1 MPPRENRSQGPGET
15 CSSSLPFFGR
25 SFLLFLVFMLPQ
37 ARGQSQT
44 GPLKLLVSLEQPTI
58 TAPLPAR
65 VTLNLH
71 NAGKQTLWLFRKAR
85 SPQAAA
91 PHFTEENQAPETSGG
106 STLVVRLEPAGTT
119 GPESDVNPA
128 RGAVLETVGMP
139 KPKLVRL
146 GPGED
151 YEEKVT
157 LHLEPAR
164 SGTDGEGKPVWG
176 RYHLSVL
183 YRASYSNG
191 EEIRNNLGP
200 ILWQGEVA
208 SNSLDIDLLA
218 PTAQGS
224 VAGTVIR
231 SDSTAIADAR
241 LSLSD
246 REERL
251 IDQARTDIDGGFSF
265 KNLPE
270 GRYWLTARREAATED
285 TATFQHVDVTADQP
299 AATLRL
305 VILQPEIYEP
315 QKVVHKPVLFLV
327 TDKAGRPLDK
337 VRLEITFSNGA
348 LLDDVKAETG
358 DDGLA
363 AAELIPGRNF
373 VTLKRRKCPDQEER
387 ADVAVGQ
394 GVDDFKFTFGCSKE

>member
-1 MPPRENRSQGPGET
+1 MDARRLGTFRPELVRALT
-15 CSSSLPFFGR
+15 
-25 SFLLFLVFMLPQ
+25 LLFPLLFPCG
-37 ARGQSQT
+37 AAGTSE
-44 GPLKLLVSLEQPTI
+44 PSALKLLVSLEQPTI

-71 NAGKQTLWLFRKAR
+71 NAGKQTLWLFRRVRA
-85 SPQAAA
+85 PFDAAQRIL
-91 PHFTEENQAPETSGG
+91 EENQAPETYGG
-106 STLVVRLEPAGTT
+106 STLVVKLEPAGTV
-119 GPESDVNPA
+119 GSESEATPA
-128 RGAVLETVGMP
+128 RGAVLESVGMP

-146 GPGED
+146 GPADD

-164 SGTDGEGKPVWG
+164 SGTGGEGKPVWG

-183 YRASYSNG
+183 YRASFSNA
-191 EEIRNNLGP
+191 EQIRNNLGST
-200 ILWQGEVA
+200 LWQGEVA
-208 SNSLDIDLLA
+208 SNTLDIDLLA

-224 VAGTVIR
+224 VAGTVTR
-231 SDSTAIADAR
+231 SDSSLITDAR

-246 REERL
+246 QNERL
-251 IDQARTDIDGGFSF
+251 IDQVRTDIDGQFSF
-265 KNLPE
+265 TNLPP
-270 GRYWLTARREAATED
+270 GLYWVTARREAATED

-305 VILQPEIYEP
+305 VMLTPEIYEP
-315 QKVVHKPVLFLV
+315 QKVLHKPVLFLV
-327 TDKAGRPLDK
+327 TDNAGRPLDK

-348 LLDDVKAETG
+348 LLDDLKAETG

-363 AAELIPGRNF
+363 TVELIPGRNF

-394 GVDDFKFTFGCSKE
+394 GVDDFKFVFGCSKQ